1 MLPRSTCRGTA
12 FLRTSICTGGALGT
26 RLHAMSGRVKTL
38 VLVFAGLAWLAG
50 LGVGLSVLWQYEHAP
65 GAVIA
70 TAPSSWPPHTGIGRV
85 PGRAT
90 LVMLVH
96 PQCPCSRASVGELA
110 LVMARAQGVV
120 DAHVL
125 FYRPAGVS
133 SNWHETDLWSAAAAI
148 PGVDVAVDEDG
159 AEADRFG
166 VATSGHTLLYDD
178 RGQLQFSGGITG
190 SRGHSGDNAGR
201 SAIVSLL
208 LHHAA
213 ERRSTSV
220 FGCSLVDRCLTGC
233 GLFGRTLS

>member
-1 MLPRSTCRGTA
+1 MRDSLK
-12 FLRTSICTGGALGT
+12 
-26 RLHAMSGRVKTL
+26 HV
-38 VLVFAGLAWLAG
+38 VLMVAGVTWLAG
-50 LGVGLSVLWQYEHAP
+50 VGAGLSILWRYEHTPGVVVASAP
-65 GAVIA
+65 A
-70 TAPSSWPPHTGIGRV
+70 SWPARTVIRRV

-110 LVMARAQGVV
+110 LVMARVQGVT
-120 DAHVL
+120 DAHIL

-133 SNWHETDLWSAAAAI
+133 SSWHETDLWSAAAAI

-159 AEADRFG
+159 AEARRFG

-201 SAIVSLL
+201 TAIVSLL
-208 LHHAA
+208 LGHDA

-220 FGCSLVDRCLTGC
+220 FGCSLLDRCLTRC
-233 GLFGRTLS
+233 GLVGRTLS

>member
-1 MLPRSTCRGTA
+1 
-12 FLRTSICTGGALGT
+12 
-26 RLHAMSGRVKTL
+26 MSGRVKTFVL
-38 VLVFAGLAWLAG
+38 VLAGLAWLAG
-50 LGVGLSVLWQYEHAP
+50 IGIGLSVLWQYEHAP
-65 GAVIA
+65 GAVVEP
-70 TAPSSWPPHTGIGRV
+70 APSSWPSLAGIDRV

-110 LVMARAQGVV
+110 LVMARGQGLV

-133 SNWHETDLWSAAAAI
+133 DDWHKTDLWSAAAAI
-148 PGVDVAVDEDG
+148 PGVDVAVDEGG
-159 AEADRFG
+159 AAASRFG

-178 RGQLQFSGGITG
+178 QGRLQFSGGITG

-201 SAIVSLL
+201 TAIVSLL

-213 ERRSTSV
+213 EQHSTSV
-220 FGCSLVDRCLTGC
+220 FGCSLLDRCLTGC
-233 GLFGRTLS
+233 GRFGRTLS